1 MPPMKWLLIPLAAGA
16 AVVSFSLHAQN
27 EEMVP
32 TTAAEK
38 ADGNK
43 NEVLLDPKVVLPDA
57 AELPKMARVQ
67 VEFVELSHEKLTDL
81 LFMADPTGA
90 DATDL
95 RKQLQELV
103 KKGEAKVMETMVCT
117 ARSGEKALTE
127 AINEFI
133 YPTEYEPPE
142 LPNTV
147 SIPDKDTGLTPDEV
161 KLLKMLRTPATPT
174 SFETRNLGGT
184 LEIEPTFDAEGKVID
199 LRFAPELVWHTG
211 ESVWVE
217 TKDSEGNVSKI
228 QMPKIYC
235 MRLTTALTCREG
247 KYVMAAVQSPK
258 DAEGTTDFTRKVM
271 IFVKCDIMDVN

>member
-1 MPPMKWLLIPLAAGA
+1 M
-16 AVVSFSLHAQN
+16 
-27 EEMVP
+27 
-32 TTAAEK
+32 
-38 ADGNK
+38 
-43 NEVLLDPKVVLPDA
+43 
-57 AELPKMARVQ
+57 MARVQ

-81 LFMADPTGA
+81 LFMADPPGA

-117 ARSGEKALTE
+117 ARSGEKSLSE

-142 LPNTV
+142 LPGSFT
-147 SIPDKDTGLTPDEV
+147 IPEKGLMPDEL
-161 KLLKMLRTPATPT
+161 KLLKMLRTPPTPT

-184 LEIEPTFDAEGKVID
+184 LEIEPTFANDGDVID
-199 LRFAPELVWHTG
+199 LRLAPELVWHTG

-217 TKDSEGNVSKI
+217 TKDVDGNVSKI

-258 DAEGTTDFTRKVM
+258 DANGTTDFTRKVM
-271 IFVKCDIMDVN
+271 IFVKCDILAVK